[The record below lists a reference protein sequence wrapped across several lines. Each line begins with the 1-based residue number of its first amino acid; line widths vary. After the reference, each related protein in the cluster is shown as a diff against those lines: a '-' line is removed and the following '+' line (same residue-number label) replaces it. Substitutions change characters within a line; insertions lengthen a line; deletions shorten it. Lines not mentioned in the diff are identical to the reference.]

1 MSIYIKRF
9 EELTTHQ
16 LYDLLKLRF
25 DVFVIEQ
32 QCIYDELDNKDQQ
45 AIHMFFE
52 EQGKI
57 TAYLRLYKT
66 SENKASFGRV
76 VVALSHRKKG
86 LGGQLVEAALQYTRE
101 QWPAVNE
108 ITIGAQEYLQKFYES
123 YGFQQIST
131 VYLDEG
137 IPHMDMRLVL

>member
-1 MSIYIKRF
+1 MSIHIKKF
-9 EELTTHQ
+9 EELTLYQ
-16 LYDLLKLRF
+16 LYELLKLRF

-32 QCIYDELDNKDQQ
+32 QCIYDELDNEDQQ

-66 SENKASFGRV
+66 ANDKASFGRV
-76 VVALSHRKKG
+76 VVEPNHRKKG
-86 LGGQLVEAALQYTRE
+86 LGGQLVDAALQYTRE
-101 QWPAVNE
+101 QWPEVDE